1 MAAQHSRMSFGAY
14 VADLGSSELFK
25 HGVRLKIQDQPFQIL
40 TLLLKRPGELL
51 SREELR
57 KELWAED
64 TFVDFDAGLNA
75 AIRRLRDALNDSAD
89 EPRYIET
96 LPRHG
101 YRFIA
106 EVVELPEKSDI
117 RSQQS
122 TESVPQSLAMQSPVS
137 AIAPSSVTSEVRP
150 AAPHWRRRLLLWGSL
165 ASAIVLIALVTVKTE
180 GLRRRF
186 FVSSAS
192 SKIQSIAVLP
202 LQNLTGDPTQ
212 EYFVDG
218 MTEALI
224 TDLAQINT
232 LTVISQ
238 TSMMR
243 YKGSHKP
250 LPEIAKD
257 LNVRGV
263 LEGAV
268 SRSGNRVRIDV
279 QLIYAPTDQ
288 HFWAKSYERGLSD
301 ILLLQSEVAQA
312 IADEIRAKLTPS
324 ERARLASARPVNP
337 EAYEAYLKGRHF
349 WARRNK
355 EGIQKGIEYFQQA
368 IQLDPGYAPA
378 YAGLADSYYIL
389 GFGMVDAMSRDEAG
403 PKAKAAAE
411 KALEL
416 DGTLAEAHASL
427 ALVKSA
433 IESDDTG
440 AEKEFQQAIELNPGY
455 ANAYLWYS
463 QLLDELG
470 RHQEALEK
478 AQRATQLEPASAIMQ
493 RNLGMKFLWP
503 REYDQ
508 AIEHLRLA
516 TELDPSLFTAHHALG
531 YAYEY
536 KGLLKE
542 AIAEQQKALELSP
555 QTPSIKGALAHAYA
569 FSGRRAEAEK
579 LLAELN
585 AHASEPDFDYLIAGV
600 CVGLGRKNEAL
611 VWLERAFQ
619 GRSSWMG
626 WLSSDWYLDPLR
638 SDPRFQELL
647 KRYGVSADV
656 RRSH

>member
-1 MAAQHSRMSFGAY
+1 MSFGAY

-378 YAGLADSYYIL
+378 YAGLADSYSIL
-389 GFGMVDAMSRDEAG
+389 GFGTVDAMSPDEAG

-463 QLLDELG
+463 
-470 RHQEALEK
+470 
-478 AQRATQLEPASAIMQ
+478 
-493 RNLGMKFLWP
+493 
-503 REYDQ
+503 
-508 AIEHLRLA
+508 
-516 TELDPSLFTAHHALG
+516 
-531 YAYEY
+531 
-536 KGLLKE
+536 
-542 AIAEQQKALELSP
+542 
-555 QTPSIKGALAHAYA
+555 
-569 FSGRRAEAEK
+569 
-579 LLAELN
+579 
-585 AHASEPDFDYLIAGV
+585 
-600 CVGLGRKNEAL
+600 
-611 VWLERAFQ
+611 
-619 GRSSWMG
+619 
-626 WLSSDWYLDPLR
+626 
-638 SDPRFQELL
+638 
-647 KRYGVSADV
+647 
-656 RRSH
+656 